1 MSNSGLES
9 IELSEKDAVLRLPV
23 LSGGRRTLLYYEKKL
38 RSTLQIRSRLI
49 EMLADEDQL
58 GQSEASQLSN

>member
-1 MSNSGLES
+1 VSNSGFES

-23 LSGGRRTLLYYEKKL
+23 LLGGRRTLLYYEKKL

-58 GQSEASQLSN
+58 GQSEASQLNN